1 MDIARRCGWVARVS
15 RPKVLLVCSTGGHL
29 TQMAALH
36 DWWSR
41 YERVWVTFHAPDAES
56 MLAGERTVWAY
67 SPTTRN
73 IPNMIRN
80 FRLAVSV
87 LREERPKLVVSCGA
101 GVAFPFFAAAQLF
114 GAKTVYFEVYDR
126 LDSPTL
132 TGRLCRPLSD
142 VFLVQWQEQLKYYPG
157 SRLIGPLL

>member
-1 MDIARRCGWVARVS
+1 
-15 RPKVLLVCSTGGHL
+15 
-29 TQMAALH
+29 
-36 DWWSR
+36 
-41 YERVWVTFHAPDAES
+41 
-56 MLAGERTVWAY
+56 
-67 SPTTRN
+67 
-73 IPNMIRN
+73 MIRN

-101 GVAFPFFAAAQLF
+101 GVAFPFFAAARLF
-114 GAKTVYFEVYDR
+114 GTKTVYFEVYDR